1 MRAATFSKKS
11 ETPKKKVSNQI
22 KKDLQSDQQSHM
34 KLIKFGLWRRMTLP
48 ESESLTINYFD
59 FGQFC
64 LQSNFL
70 KHSTIENQMNQTFY
84 RSGKY
89 HNRYLGSY
97 QKLL

>member
-48 ESESLTINYFD
+48 ESESLT
-59 FGQFC
+59 
-64 LQSNFL
+64 S
-70 KHSTIENQMNQTFY
+70 
-84 RSGKY
+84 
-89 HNRYLGSY
+89 
-97 QKLL
+97 